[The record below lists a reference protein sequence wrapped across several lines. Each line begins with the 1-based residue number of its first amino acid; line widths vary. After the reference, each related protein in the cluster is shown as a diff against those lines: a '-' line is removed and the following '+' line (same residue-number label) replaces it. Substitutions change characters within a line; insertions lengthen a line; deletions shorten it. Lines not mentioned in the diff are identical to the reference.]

1 MALLSRV
8 LIFLGLMVV
17 AVVLGLYLG
26 KVSVGND
33 PIIATL
39 NNPVSVSE
47 GEAKKEGEGAKEKE
61 QSLQAPPVYF
71 YPGMIEDDNWNPVLE
86 QIAMASESGVHQYIV
101 TISPDWTDTD
111 MRIKSERYAS
121 ILQHYLDVDPKARF
135 LIQVDLNPP
144 VPWFEAHP
152 DAAVQINDAFQPY
165 PCPASVLWRDDA
177 ARVLG
182 DVFSAMASSDHSKN
196 ILGYVL
202 CALKGLRWMPPEGFD
217 ISKTNQQGFSEWLA
231 QKYRTDAALQT
242 AWGKPE
248 ITLAQTS
255 IPSSPTLSENPPVF
269 FMLPEMQPVVDFLQ
283 YSAESV
289 ADALVSLASATAKS
303 SSNDPSFIIGAPYGF
318 SFETFPNGYGHYA
331 LELLLESDLNALLS
345 PVSYVDRGLGGVGGV
360 MGPVDSMTI
369 RGKQWIIIDDTRTG
383 VERDPA
389 TGEFGR
395 IKGINV
401 DDVYEVQQR
410 NFAQALAY
418 GLGLVWADPQSEGWL
433 HDADQ
438 WKHLG
443 NLGAIYAQQ
452 IKAKETC
459 IEQDYSVPV
468 MTVVVDETSRFY
480 VQPGG
485 RAEGTFLQKG
495 RDAAMRSGVSLRF
508 HLLRDVIEDIAPPTP
523 VYLFLN
529 AFHLT
534 ETDRVR
540 LHSRLARE
548 QACAIWLY
556 APGYIAEKADA
567 ENIGATTGMDV
578 RIFKA
583 PFVAGS
589 TYLLSG
595 QFMRA
600 EEKFGDENSW
610 NPAFYI
616 EPEENT
622 DFLANYVNA
631 KEKGSVAILTLPEGW
646 TSVYIAEPGF
656 NPALLC
662 EILQLLEQHFY
673 ISPAEGIYYDT
684 VSARDGILALH
695 ACQAGKR
702 SINFGY
708 YCDVVDLFDNSIGW
722 QQKDMVLLPM
732 QTGETRLFLHQPT
745 RAGLK

>member
-1 MALLSRV
+1 
-8 LIFLGLMVV
+8 MV
-17 AVVLGLYLG
+17 
-26 KVSVGND
+26 S
-33 PIIATL
+33 
-39 NNPVSVSE
+39 
-47 GEAKKEGEGAKEKE
+47 
-61 QSLQAPPVYF
+61 
-71 YPGMIEDDNWNPVLE
+71 
-86 QIAMASESGVHQYIV
+86 SG
-101 TISPDWTDTD
+101 
-111 MRIKSERYAS
+111 
-121 ILQHYLDVDPKARF
+121 
-135 LIQVDLNPP
+135 
-144 VPWFEAHP
+144 
-152 DAAVQINDAFQPY
+152 
-165 PCPASVLWRDDA
+165 
-177 ARVLG
+177 
-182 DVFSAMASSDHSKN
+182 HSKN

-202 CALKGLRWMPPEGFD
+202 CALQGLRWMLPEGVD

-242 AWGKPE
+242 AWGKEE
-248 ITLAQTS
+248 ITLAEAA
-255 IPSSPTLSENPPVF
+255 IPSLPAFSENPPVF

-289 ADALVSLASATAKS
+289 ADALVSLAAATAKS

-345 PVSYVDRGLGGVGGV
+345 PVSYLDRGLGGVGGV

-369 RGKQWIIIDDTRTG
+369 QGKQWIIIDDTRTG

-401 DDVYEVQQR
+401 DDVYEVQRR

-452 IKAKETC
+452 IKAKETS

-485 RAEGTFLQKG
+485 RAEGILLQKG

-540 LHSRLARE
+540 LIPGLHASRH
-548 QACAIWLY
+548 
-556 APGYIAEKADA
+556 AP
-567 ENIGATTGMDV
+567 
-578 RIFKA
+578 
-583 PFVAGS
+583 
-589 TYLLSG
+589 SG
-595 QFMRA
+595 CMRQ
-600 EEKFGDENSW
+600 
-610 NPAFYI
+610 
-616 EPEENT
+616 
-622 DFLANYVNA
+622 
-631 KEKGSVAILTLPEGW
+631 AILTKKRMPKTSGPQPAWTYGFLRSPSWRVLHTCFQVNLCTQKKNLAMRTVGIRRSMLNLKKIQTSWQIMLMPKRKAALPF
-646 TSVYIAEPGF
+646 S
-656 NPALLC
+656 
-662 EILQLLEQHFY
+662 
-673 ISPAEGIYYDT
+673 
-684 VSARDGILALH
+684 
-695 ACQAGKR
+695 
-702 SINFGY
+702 
-708 YCDVVDLFDNSIGW
+708 LF
-722 QQKDMVLLPM
+722 QKDGLLFILLNP
-732 QTGETRLFLHQPT
+732 GLILRCFVRFCSCLSSILYHPAGRRLL
-745 RAGLK
+745 